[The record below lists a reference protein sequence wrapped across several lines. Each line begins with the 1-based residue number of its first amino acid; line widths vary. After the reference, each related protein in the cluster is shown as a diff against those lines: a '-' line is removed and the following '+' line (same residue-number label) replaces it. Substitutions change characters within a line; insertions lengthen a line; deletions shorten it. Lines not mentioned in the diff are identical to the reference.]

1 MDIYESE
8 LINIFNENQLLNN
21 SDIIV
26 NELSLPKEINAAD
39 KARYTDIISRANK
52 VLNANGGSKE
62 AKTETTITNII
73 LDALK
78 FLVSV
83 YASGVSGV
91 KINAATPDVLKIS
104 MNVNTAQ
111 GQKTLR
117 FNPLKYMLGFVID
130 RLVNKLFEIV
140 VAPARRASMIS
151 NYRKMADSLQKIKR
165 TCKDESVEKKCDRLI
180 ERINKEIVKISNQKG
195 DKNMNTIEE
204 MLQDEDF
211 GLSFV
216 ESSEVNEDNDDC
228 LTEAESIIE
237 DTLQELEEACGSCNK
252 SVKKETADDDDGED
266 DVDVDPEDESADVD
280 IENESSVID
289 IEDDFEF

>member
-1 MDIYESE
+1 MDIYESK
-8 LINIFNENQLLNN
+8 LIDVFNENQLINN

-39 KARYTDIISRANK
+39 KARYTDIIIRANK
-52 VLNANGGSKE
+52 VLEDNGGSKE
-62 AKTETTITNII
+62 TRTETTITNII

-78 FLVSV
+78 FLVGV
-83 YASGVSGV
+83 YASGISGV
-91 KINAATPDVLKIS
+91 KINAATPNALKIN
-104 MNVNTAQ
+104 MKVNTAQ
-111 GQKTLR
+111 GKKTLR
-117 FNPLKYMLGFVID
+117 FNPLKYILGFVID

-140 VAPARRASMIS
+140 VAPARRASMIN
-151 NYRKMADSLQKIKR
+151 NYRKMVDSLQKIKR
-165 TCKDESVEKKCDRLI
+165 TCKDDSVEKKCDRLI
-180 ERINKEIVKISNQKG
+180 ERINKEIVKLSNQKG

-211 GLSFV
+211 GLSFT
-216 ESSEVNEDNDDC
+216 ESSDDR
-228 LTEAESIIE
+228 LNEAESIIE

-252 SVKKETADDDDGED
+252 SVKKETADDEDGED
-266 DVDVDPEDESADVD
+266 DVDVDPEDESAE

>member
-1 MDIYESE
+1 MDIYESK
-8 LINIFNENQLLNN
+8 LIDIFNENQLINN

-39 KARYTDIISRANK
+39 KARYTDIIIRANK
-52 VLNANGGSKE
+52 VLDDNGGSKE
-62 AKTETTITNII
+62 TRTETTITNII

-78 FLVSV
+78 FLVGV
-83 YASGVSGV
+83 YASGISGV
-91 KINAATPDVLKIS
+91 KINAATPNTLKIN
-104 MNVNTAQ
+104 MKVNTAQ
-111 GQKTLR
+111 GKKTLR
-117 FNPLKYMLGFVID
+117 FDPLKYILGFVID
-130 RLVNKLFEIV
+130 KLVNKLFEIV
-140 VAPARRASMIS
+140 VAPARRASMIN
-151 NYRKMADSLQKIKR
+151 NYRKMVDSLQKIKR
-165 TCKDESVEKKCDRLI
+165 TCKDDSVEKKCDRLI

-211 GLSFV
+211 GLSFA
-216 ESSEVNEDNDDC
+216 ESSDDS
-228 LTEAESIIE
+228 LNEAESIIE

-252 SVKKETADDDDGED
+252 SVKKETADDEDGED
-266 DVDVDPEDESADVD
+266 DIDVDPEDESAE

>member
-1 MDIYESE
+1 MDIYESK
-8 LINIFNENQLLNN
+8 LINVFNENQLTNN

-39 KARYTDIISRANK
+39 KARYTDIIIRANK
-52 VLNANGGSKE
+52 VLDDNGGSKE
-62 AKTETTITNII
+62 TRTETTITNII

-78 FLVSV
+78 FLVGV

-91 KINAATPDVLKIS
+91 KINSATPNSLKIN
-104 MNVNTAQ
+104 MKVNTAQ
-111 GQKTLR
+111 GKKTLR
-117 FNPLKYMLGFVID
+117 FNPLKYILGFVID

-140 VAPARRASMIS
+140 VAPARRASMIN
-151 NYRKMADSLQKIKR
+151 NYRKMVDSLQKIKR
-165 TCKDESVEKKCDRLI
+165 TCKDDSVEKKCDRLI

-195 DKNMNTIEE
+195 VKNMNTIEE

-211 GLSFV
+211 GLSFA
-216 ESSEVNEDNDDC
+216 ESSDDS
-228 LTEAESIIE
+228 LNEAESIIE

-252 SVKKETADDDDGED
+252 SVKKETADDEDGED
-266 DVDVDPEDESADVD
+266 DIDVDPEDESAE

>member
-1 MDIYESE
+1 MDIYESK
-8 LINIFNENQLLNN
+8 LIDIFNENQLINN

-39 KARYTDIISRANK
+39 KARYTDIIIRANK
-52 VLNANGGSKE
+52 VLDDNGGSKE
-62 AKTETTITNII
+62 TRTETTITNII

-78 FLVSV
+78 FLVGA
-83 YASGVSGV
+83 YASGISGV
-91 KINAATPDVLKIS
+91 KINAATPNTLKIN
-104 MNVNTAQ
+104 MKVNTAQ
-111 GQKTLR
+111 GKKTLR
-117 FNPLKYMLGFVID
+117 FNPLKYILGFVID
-130 RLVNKLFEIV
+130 KLVNKLFEIV
-140 VAPARRASMIS
+140 VAPARRASMIN
-151 NYRKMADSLQKIKR
+151 NYRKMVDSLQKIKR
-165 TCKDESVEKKCDRLI
+165 TCKDDSVEKKCDRLI

-211 GLSFV
+211 GLSFA
-216 ESSEVNEDNDDC
+216 ESSDDS
-228 LTEAESIIE
+228 LNEAESIIE

-252 SVKKETADDDDGED
+252 SVKKETADDEDGED
-266 DVDVDPEDESADVD
+266 DIDVDPEDESAE

>member
-1 MDIYESE
+1 MDIYESK
-8 LINIFNENQLLNN
+8 LIDVFNENQLINN

-39 KARYTDIISRANK
+39 KARYTDIIIRANK
-52 VLNANGGSKE
+52 VLEDNGGSKE
-62 AKTETTITNII
+62 TRTETTITNII

-78 FLVSV
+78 FLVGV
-83 YASGVSGV
+83 YASGISGV
-91 KINAATPDVLKIS
+91 KINAATPNALKIN
-104 MNVNTAQ
+104 MKVNTAQ
-111 GQKTLR
+111 GKKTLR
-117 FNPLKYMLGFVID
+117 FNPLKYILGFVID

-140 VAPARRASMIS
+140 VAPARRASMIN
-151 NYRKMADSLQKIKR
+151 NYRKMVDSLQKIKR
-165 TCKDESVEKKCDRLI
+165 TCKDDSVEKKCDRLI

-211 GLSFV
+211 GLSFA
-216 ESSEVNEDNDDC
+216 ESSDDS
-228 LTEAESIIE
+228 LNEAESIIE

-252 SVKKETADDDDGED
+252 SVKKETADDEDGED
-266 DVDVDPEDESADVD
+266 DIDVDPEDESAE

>member
-1 MDIYESE
+1 MDIYESK
-8 LINIFNENQLLNN
+8 LIDVFNENQLINN

-39 KARYTDIISRANK
+39 KARYTDIIIRANK
-52 VLNANGGSKE
+52 VLDDNGGSKE
-62 AKTETTITNII
+62 TRTETTITNII

-78 FLVSV
+78 FLVGV

-91 KINAATPDVLKIS
+91 KINAATPNSLKIN
-104 MNVNTAQ
+104 MKVNTAQ
-111 GQKTLR
+111 GKKTLR
-117 FNPLKYMLGFVID
+117 FNPLKYILGFVID

-140 VAPARRASMIS
+140 VAPARRASMIN
-151 NYRKMADSLQKIKR
+151 NYRKMVDSLQKIKR
-165 TCKDESVEKKCDRLI
+165 TCKDDSVEKKCDRLI
-180 ERINKEIVKISNQKG
+180 ERINKEILKISNQKG

-211 GLSFV
+211 GLSFA
-216 ESSEVNEDNDDC
+216 ESSDDS
-228 LTEAESIIE
+228 LNEAESIIE

-252 SVKKETADDDDGED
+252 SVKKETADDEDGED
-266 DVDVDPEDESADVD
+266 DIDVDPEDESAE

>member
-1 MDIYESE
+1 MDIYESK
-8 LINIFNENQLLNN
+8 LIDVFNENQLINN

-39 KARYTDIISRANK
+39 KARYTDIIIRANK
-52 VLNANGGSKE
+52 VLDDNGGSKE
-62 AKTETTITNII
+62 TRTETTITNII

-78 FLVSV
+78 FLVGV

-91 KINAATPDVLKIS
+91 KINAATPNTLKIN
-104 MNVNTAQ
+104 MKVNTAQ
-111 GQKTLR
+111 GKKTLR
-117 FNPLKYMLGFVID
+117 FNPLKYILGFVID
-130 RLVNKLFEIV
+130 KLVNKLFEIV
-140 VAPARRASMIS
+140 VAPARRASMIN
-151 NYRKMADSLQKIKR
+151 NYRKMVDSLQKIKR
-165 TCKDESVEKKCDRLI
+165 TCKDDSVEKKCDRLI
-180 ERINKEIVKISNQKG
+180 ERINKEIIKISNQKG

-211 GLSFV
+211 GLSFA
-216 ESSEVNEDNDDC
+216 ESSDDS
-228 LTEAESIIE
+228 LNEAESIIE

-252 SVKKETADDDDGED
+252 SVKKETADDENGED
-266 DVDVDPEDESADVD
+266 DIDVDPEDESAE

>member
-1 MDIYESE
+1 MDIYESK
-8 LINIFNENQLLNN
+8 LIDVFNENQLINN

-39 KARYTDIISRANK
+39 KARYTDIIIRANK
-52 VLNANGGSKE
+52 VLEDNGGSKE
-62 AKTETTITNII
+62 TRTETTITNII

-78 FLVSV
+78 FLVGV
-83 YASGVSGV
+83 YASGISGV
-91 KINAATPDVLKIS
+91 KINAATPNALKIN
-104 MNVNTAQ
+104 MKVNTAQ
-111 GQKTLR
+111 GKKTLR
-117 FNPLKYMLGFVID
+117 FNPLKYILGFVID

-140 VAPARRASMIS
+140 VAPARRASMIN
-151 NYRKMADSLQKIKR
+151 NYRKMVDSLQKIKR
-165 TCKDESVEKKCDRLI
+165 TCKDDSVEKKCDRLI

-211 GLSFV
+211 GLSFA
-216 ESSEVNEDNDDC
+216 ESSDDS
-228 LTEAESIIE
+228 LNEAESIIE

-252 SVKKETADDDDGED
+252 SVKKETADDEDGED
-266 DVDVDPEDESADVD
+266 DIDVDPEDESAE

-289 IEDDFEF
+289 IEDDFVF

>member
-1 MDIYESE
+1 MDIYESK
-8 LINIFNENQLLNN
+8 LIDVFNDNQLINN

-39 KARYTDIISRANK
+39 KARYTDIIIRANK
-52 VLNANGGSKE
+52 VLDDNGGSKE
-62 AKTETTITNII
+62 TRTETTITNII

-78 FLVSV
+78 FLVGV
-83 YASGVSGV
+83 YASGISGV
-91 KINAATPDVLKIS
+91 KINAATPNTLKIN
-104 MNVNTAQ
+104 MKVNTAQ
-111 GQKTLR
+111 GKKTLR
-117 FNPLKYMLGFVID
+117 FNPLKYILGFVID

-140 VAPARRASMIS
+140 VAPARRASMIN
-151 NYRKMADSLQKIKR
+151 NYRKMVDSLQKIKR
-165 TCKDESVEKKCDRLI
+165 TCKDDSVEKKCDRLI

-211 GLSFV
+211 GLSFA
-216 ESSEVNEDNDDC
+216 ESSDDS
-228 LTEAESIIE
+228 LNEAESIIE

-252 SVKKETADDDDGED
+252 SVKKETADDENGED
-266 DVDVDPEDESADVD
+266 DIDVDPEDESAE

>member
-1 MDIYESE
+1 MDIYESK
-8 LINIFNENQLLNN
+8 LIDVFNENQLINN

-39 KARYTDIISRANK
+39 KARYTDIIIRANK
-52 VLNANGGSKE
+52 VLDDNGGSKE
-62 AKTETTITNII
+62 TRTETTITNII

-78 FLVSV
+78 FLVGV
-83 YASGVSGV
+83 YASGISGV
-91 KINAATPDVLKIS
+91 KINAATPNTLKIN
-104 MNVNTAQ
+104 MKVNTAQ
-111 GQKTLR
+111 GKKTLR
-117 FNPLKYMLGFVID
+117 FNPLKYILGFVID

-140 VAPARRASMIS
+140 VAPARRESMIN
-151 NYRKMADSLQKIKR
+151 NYRKMVDSLQKIKR
-165 TCKDESVEKKCDRLI
+165 TCKDDSVEKKCDRLI
-180 ERINKEIVKISNQKG
+180 ERINKEIVKLSNQKG

-211 GLSFV
+211 GLSFA
-216 ESSEVNEDNDDC
+216 ESSDDS
-228 LTEAESIIE
+228 LNEAESIIE

-252 SVKKETADDDDGED
+252 SVKKETADDENGED
-266 DVDVDPEDESADVD
+266 DIDVDPEDESAE

>member
-1 MDIYESE
+1 MDIYESK
-8 LINIFNENQLLNN
+8 LIDVFNENQLINN

-39 KARYTDIISRANK
+39 KARYTDIIIRANK
-52 VLNANGGSKE
+52 VLDDNGGSKE
-62 AKTETTITNII
+62 TRTETTITNII

-78 FLVSV
+78 FLVGV
-83 YASGVSGV
+83 YASGISGV
-91 KINAATPDVLKIS
+91 KINAATPNTLKIN
-104 MNVNTAQ
+104 MKVNTAQ
-111 GQKTLR
+111 GKKTLR
-117 FNPLKYMLGFVID
+117 FNPLKYILGFVID

-140 VAPARRASMIS
+140 VAPARRASMIN
-151 NYRKMADSLQKIKR
+151 NYRKMVDSLQKIKR
-165 TCKDESVEKKCDRLI
+165 TCKDDSVEKKCDRLI
-180 ERINKEIVKISNQKG
+180 ERINKEILKISNQKG

-211 GLSFV
+211 GLSFA
-216 ESSEVNEDNDDC
+216 ESSDDS
-228 LTEAESIIE
+228 LNEAESIIE

-252 SVKKETADDDDGED
+252 SVKKETADDEDGED
-266 DVDVDPEDESADVD
+266 DVDVDPEDESAE

>member
-1 MDIYESE
+1 MDIYESK
-8 LINIFNENQLLNN
+8 LIDVFNENQLMNN

-39 KARYTDIISRANK
+39 KARYTDIIIRANK
-52 VLNANGGSKE
+52 VLDDNGGSKE
-62 AKTETTITNII
+62 TRTETTITNII

-78 FLVSV
+78 FLVGV

-91 KINAATPDVLKIS
+91 KINAVTPNALKIN
-104 MNVNTAQ
+104 MKVNTAQ
-111 GQKTLR
+111 GKKTLR
-117 FNPLKYMLGFVID
+117 FNPLKYILGFVID

-140 VAPARRASMIS
+140 VAPARRASMIN
-151 NYRKMADSLQKIKR
+151 NYRKMVDSLQKIKR
-165 TCKDESVEKKCDRLI
+165 TCKDDSVEKKCDRLI
-180 ERINKEIVKISNQKG
+180 ERINKETVKLSNQKG

-211 GLSFV
+211 GLSFT
-216 ESSEVNEDNDDC
+216 ESSDDR
-228 LTEAESIIE
+228 LNEAESIIE

-252 SVKKETADDDDGED
+252 SVKKETADDEDGED
-266 DVDVDPEDESADVD
+266 DVDVDPEDESAE

>member
-1 MDIYESE
+1 MDIYESK
-8 LINIFNENQLLNN
+8 LIDVFNENQLINN

-39 KARYTDIISRANK
+39 KARYTDIIIRANK
-52 VLNANGGSKE
+52 VLDDNGGSKE
-62 AKTETTITNII
+62 TRTETTITNII

-78 FLVSV
+78 FLVGV
-83 YASGVSGV
+83 YASGISGV
-91 KINAATPDVLKIS
+91 KINAATPNTLKIN
-104 MNVNTAQ
+104 MKVNTAQ
-111 GQKTLR
+111 GKKTLR
-117 FNPLKYMLGFVID
+117 FNPLKYILGFVID

-140 VAPARRASMIS
+140 VAPARRASMIN
-151 NYRKMADSLQKIKR
+151 NYRKMVDSLQKIKR
-165 TCKDESVEKKCDRLI
+165 TCKDDSVEKKCDRLI

-211 GLSFV
+211 GLSFA
-216 ESSEVNEDNDDC
+216 ESSDDS
-228 LTEAESIIE
+228 LNEAESIIE

-252 SVKKETADDDDGED
+252 SVKKETADDENGED
-266 DVDVDPEDESADVD
+266 GIDVDPEDESAE

>member
-1 MDIYESE
+1 MTEGVTPMDIYESK
-8 LINIFNENQLLNN
+8 LIDVFNENQLINN

-26 NELSLPKEINAAD
+26 NELLLPKEINAAD
-39 KARYTDIISRANK
+39 KARYTDIIIRANK
-52 VLNANGGSKE
+52 VLDGNGGSKE
-62 AKTETTITNII
+62 TRTETTITNII

-78 FLVSV
+78 FLVGV

-91 KINAATPDVLKIS
+91 KINAATPNALKI
-104 MNVNTAQ
+104 NIKVNTAQ
-111 GQKTLR
+111 GKKTLR
-117 FNPLKYMLGFVID
+117 FNPLKYILGFVID

-140 VAPARRASMIS
+140 VAPARRASMIN
-151 NYRKMADSLQKIKR
+151 NYRKMVDSLQKIKR
-165 TCKDESVEKKCDRLI
+165 TCKDDSVEKKCDRLI

-211 GLSFV
+211 GLSFA
-216 ESSEVNEDNDDC
+216 ESSDDS
-228 LTEAESIIE
+228 LNEAESIIE

-252 SVKKETADDDDGED
+252 SVKKETADDEDGED
-266 DVDVDPEDESADVD
+266 DIDVDPEDESAE

>member
-1 MDIYESE
+1 MDIYESK
-8 LINIFNENQLLNN
+8 LIDVFNENQLINN

-39 KARYTDIISRANK
+39 KARYTDIIIRANK
-52 VLNANGGSKE
+52 VLDDNGGSKE
-62 AKTETTITNII
+62 TRTETTITNII

-78 FLVSV
+78 FLVGV

-91 KINAATPDVLKIS
+91 KINSATPNTLKIN
-104 MNVNTAQ
+104 MKVNTAQ
-111 GQKTLR
+111 GKKTLR
-117 FNPLKYMLGFVID
+117 FNPLKYILGFVID
-130 RLVNKLFEIV
+130 KLVNKLFEIV
-140 VAPARRASMIS
+140 VAPARRASMIN
-151 NYRKMADSLQKIKR
+151 NYRKMVDSLQKIKR
-165 TCKDESVEKKCDRLI
+165 TCKDDSVEKKCDRLI
-180 ERINKEIVKISNQKG
+180 ERINKEIIKISNQKG

-211 GLSFV
+211 GLSFA
-216 ESSEVNEDNDDC
+216 ESSDDS
-228 LTEAESIIE
+228 LNEAESIIE

-252 SVKKETADDDDGED
+252 SVKKETADDENGED
-266 DVDVDPEDESADVD
+266 DIDVDPEDESAE

>member
-1 MDIYESE
+1 MDIYESK
-8 LINIFNENQLLNN
+8 LIDVFNENQLINN

-39 KARYTDIISRANK
+39 KARYTDIIIRANK
-52 VLNANGGSKE
+52 VLEDNGGSKE
-62 AKTETTITNII
+62 TRTETTITNII

-78 FLVSV
+78 FLVGV
-83 YASGVSGV
+83 YASGISGV
-91 KINAATPDVLKIS
+91 KINAATPNALKIN
-104 MNVNTAQ
+104 MKVNTAQ
-111 GQKTLR
+111 GKKTLR
-117 FNPLKYMLGFVID
+117 FNPLKYILGFVID

-140 VAPARRASMIS
+140 VAPARRASMIN
-151 NYRKMADSLQKIKR
+151 NYRKMVDSLQKIKR
-165 TCKDESVEKKCDRLI
+165 TCKEDSVEKKCDRLI

-211 GLSFV
+211 GLSFA
-216 ESSEVNEDNDDC
+216 ESSDDS
-228 LTEAESIIE
+228 LNEAESIIE

-252 SVKKETADDDDGED
+252 SVKKETADDEDGED
-266 DVDVDPEDESADVD
+266 DIDVDPEDESAE

>member
-1 MDIYESE
+1 MDIYESK
-8 LINIFNENQLLNN
+8 LIDVFNENQLINN

-39 KARYTDIISRANK
+39 KARYTDIIIRANK
-52 VLNANGGSKE
+52 VLDDNGGSKE
-62 AKTETTITNII
+62 TRTETTITNII

-78 FLVSV
+78 FLVGV
-83 YASGVSGV
+83 YASGISGV
-91 KINAATPDVLKIS
+91 KINAATPNTLKIN
-104 MNVNTAQ
+104 MKVNTAQ
-111 GQKTLR
+111 GKKTLR
-117 FNPLKYMLGFVID
+117 FNPLKYILGFVID

-140 VAPARRASMIS
+140 VAPARRASMIN
-151 NYRKMADSLQKIKR
+151 NYRKMVDSLQKIKR
-165 TCKDESVEKKCDRLI
+165 TCKDDSVEKKCDRLI
-180 ERINKEIVKISNQKG
+180 ERINKEIIKISNQKG

-211 GLSFV
+211 GLSFA
-216 ESSEVNEDNDDC
+216 ESSDDS
-228 LTEAESIIE
+228 LNEAESIIE

-252 SVKKETADDDDGED
+252 SVKKETADDEDGED
-266 DVDVDPEDESADVD
+266 DIDVDPEDESAE

>member
-1 MDIYESE
+1 MDIYESK
-8 LINIFNENQLLNN
+8 LIDVFNENQLINN

-39 KARYTDIISRANK
+39 KARYTDIIIRANK
-52 VLNANGGSKE
+52 VLDDNGGSKE
-62 AKTETTITNII
+62 TRTETTITNII

-78 FLVSV
+78 FLVGV
-83 YASGVSGV
+83 YASGISGV
-91 KINAATPDVLKIS
+91 KINAATPNTLKIN
-104 MNVNTAQ
+104 MKVNTAQ
-111 GQKTLR
+111 GKKTLR
-117 FNPLKYMLGFVID
+117 FNPLKYILGFVID

-140 VAPARRASMIS
+140 VAPARRASMIN
-151 NYRKMADSLQKIKR
+151 NYRKMVDSLQKIKR
-165 TCKDESVEKKCDRLI
+165 TCKDDSVEKKCDRLI

-211 GLSFV
+211 GLSFA
-216 ESSEVNEDNDDC
+216 ESSDDS
-228 LTEAESIIE
+228 LNEAESIIE

-252 SVKKETADDDDGED
+252 SVKKETADDEDGED
-266 DVDVDPEDESADVD
+266 DIDVDPEDESAE

>member
-1 MDIYESE
+1 MDIYESK
-8 LINIFNENQLLNN
+8 LIDVFNENQLINN

-39 KARYTDIISRANK
+39 KARYTDIIIRANK
-52 VLNANGGSKE
+52 VLEDNGGSKE
-62 AKTETTITNII
+62 TRTETTITNII

-78 FLVSV
+78 FLVGV
-83 YASGVSGV
+83 YASGISGV
-91 KINAATPDVLKIS
+91 KINAATPNALKIN
-104 MNVNTAQ
+104 MKVNTAQ
-111 GQKTLR
+111 GKKTLR
-117 FNPLKYMLGFVID
+117 FNPLKHILGFVID

-140 VAPARRASMIS
+140 VAPARRASMIN
-151 NYRKMADSLQKIKR
+151 NYRKMVDSLQKIKR
-165 TCKDESVEKKCDRLI
+165 TCKDDSVEKKCDRLI

-211 GLSFV
+211 GLSFA
-216 ESSEVNEDNDDC
+216 ESSDDS
-228 LTEAESIIE
+228 LNEAESIIE

-252 SVKKETADDDDGED
+252 SVKKETADDEDGED
-266 DVDVDPEDESADVD
+266 DIDVDPEDESAE

>member
-1 MDIYESE
+1 MDIYESK
-8 LINIFNENQLLNN
+8 LIDIFNENQLINN

-39 KARYTDIISRANK
+39 KARYTDIIIRANK
-52 VLNANGGSKE
+52 VLDDNGGSKE
-62 AKTETTITNII
+62 TRTETTITNII

-78 FLVSV
+78 FLVDV
-83 YASGVSGV
+83 YASGISGV
-91 KINAATPDVLKIS
+91 KINAATPNTLKIN
-104 MNVNTAQ
+104 MKVNTAQ
-111 GQKTLR
+111 GKKTLR
-117 FNPLKYMLGFVID
+117 FNPLKYILGFVID
-130 RLVNKLFEIV
+130 KLVNKLFEIV
-140 VAPARRASMIS
+140 VAPARRASMIN
-151 NYRKMADSLQKIKR
+151 NYRKMVDSLQKIKR
-165 TCKDESVEKKCDRLI
+165 TCKDDSVEKKCDRLI

-211 GLSFV
+211 GLSFA
-216 ESSEVNEDNDDC
+216 ESSDDS
-228 LTEAESIIE
+228 LNEAESIIE

-252 SVKKETADDDDGED
+252 SVKKETADDEDGED
-266 DVDVDPEDESADVD
+266 DIDVDPEDESAE

>member
-1 MDIYESE
+1 MDIYESK
-8 LINIFNENQLLNN
+8 LIDVFNENQLINN

-39 KARYTDIISRANK
+39 KARYTDIIIRANK
-52 VLNANGGSKE
+52 VLDDNGGSKE
-62 AKTETTITNII
+62 TRTETTITNII

-78 FLVSV
+78 FLVGV

-91 KINAATPDVLKIS
+91 KINAATPNSLKIN
-104 MNVNTAQ
+104 MKVNTAQ
-111 GQKTLR
+111 GKKTLR
-117 FNPLKYMLGFVID
+117 FNPLKYILGFVID

-140 VAPARRASMIS
+140 VAPARRASMIN
-151 NYRKMADSLQKIKR
+151 NYRKMVDSLQKIKR
-165 TCKDESVEKKCDRLI
+165 TCKDDSVEKKCDRLI

-211 GLSFV
+211 GLSFA
-216 ESSEVNEDNDDC
+216 ESSDDS
-228 LTEAESIIE
+228 LNEAESIIE

-252 SVKKETADDDDGED
+252 SVKKETADDEDGED
-266 DVDVDPEDESADVD
+266 DIDVDPEDESAE

>member
-1 MDIYESE
+1 MDIYESK
-8 LINIFNENQLLNN
+8 LIDVFNENQLINN

-39 KARYTDIISRANK
+39 KARYTDIIIRANK
-52 VLNANGGSKE
+52 VLEDNGGSKE
-62 AKTETTITNII
+62 TRTETIITNII

-78 FLVSV
+78 FLVGV
-83 YASGVSGV
+83 YASGISGV
-91 KINAATPDVLKIS
+91 KINAATPNALKIN
-104 MNVNTAQ
+104 MKVNTAQ
-111 GQKTLR
+111 GKKTLR
-117 FNPLKYMLGFVID
+117 FNPLKYILGFVID

-140 VAPARRASMIS
+140 VAPARRASMIN
-151 NYRKMADSLQKIKR
+151 NYRKMVDSLQKIKR
-165 TCKDESVEKKCDRLI
+165 TCKDDSVEKKCDRLI

-211 GLSFV
+211 GLSFA
-216 ESSEVNEDNDDC
+216 ESSDDS
-228 LTEAESIIE
+228 LNEAESIIE

-252 SVKKETADDDDGED
+252 SVKKETADDEDGED
-266 DVDVDPEDESADVD
+266 DIDVDPEDESAE

>member
-1 MDIYESE
+1 MDIYESK
-8 LINIFNENQLLNN
+8 LIDIFNENQLINN

-39 KARYTDIISRANK
+39 KARYTDIIIRANK
-52 VLNANGGSKE
+52 VLDDNGGSKE
-62 AKTETTITNII
+62 TRTETTITNII

-78 FLVSV
+78 FLVGV
-83 YASGVSGV
+83 YASGISGV
-91 KINAATPDVLKIS
+91 KINAATPNTLKIN
-104 MNVNTAQ
+104 MKVNTAQ
-111 GQKTLR
+111 GKKTLR
-117 FNPLKYMLGFVID
+117 FNPLKYILGFVID
-130 RLVNKLFEIV
+130 KLVNKLFEIV
-140 VAPARRASMIS
+140 VAPARRASMIN
-151 NYRKMADSLQKIKR
+151 NYRKMVDSLQKIKR
-165 TCKDESVEKKCDRLI
+165 TCKDDSVEKKCDRLI

-211 GLSFV
+211 GLSFA
-216 ESSEVNEDNDDC
+216 ESSDDS
-228 LTEAESIIE
+228 LNEAESIIE

-252 SVKKETADDDDGED
+252 SVKKETADDEDGED
-266 DVDVDPEDESADVD
+266 DVDVDPEDESAE

>member
-1 MDIYESE
+1 MDIYESK
-8 LINIFNENQLLNN
+8 LIDIFNENQLINN

-39 KARYTDIISRANK
+39 KARYTDIIIRANK
-52 VLNANGGSKE
+52 VLDDNGGSKE
-62 AKTETTITNII
+62 TRTETTITNII

-78 FLVSV
+78 FLVGV
-83 YASGVSGV
+83 YASGISGV
-91 KINAATPDVLKIS
+91 KINAATPNTLKIN
-104 MNVNTAQ
+104 MKVNTAQ
-111 GQKTLR
+111 GKKTLR
-117 FNPLKYMLGFVID
+117 FNPLKYILGFVID

-140 VAPARRASMIS
+140 VAPARRASMIN
-151 NYRKMADSLQKIKR
+151 NYRKMVDSLQKIKR
-165 TCKDESVEKKCDRLI
+165 TCKDDSVEKKCDRLI

-211 GLSFV
+211 GLSFA
-216 ESSEVNEDNDDC
+216 ESSDDS
-228 LTEAESIIE
+228 LNEAESIIE

-252 SVKKETADDDDGED
+252 SVKKETADDENGED
-266 DVDVDPEDESADVD
+266 DIDVDPEDESAE

>member
-1 MDIYESE
+1 MDIYESK
-8 LINIFNENQLLNN
+8 LIDVFNENQLINN

-39 KARYTDIISRANK
+39 KARYTDIIIRANK
-52 VLNANGGSKE
+52 VLDDNGGSKE
-62 AKTETTITNII
+62 TRTETTITNII

-78 FLVSV
+78 FLVGV

-91 KINAATPDVLKIS
+91 KINAVTPNALKIN
-104 MNVNTAQ
+104 MKVNTAQ
-111 GQKTLR
+111 GKKTLR
-117 FNPLKYMLGFVID
+117 FNPLKYILGFVID
-130 RLVNKLFEIV
+130 KLVNKLFEIV
-140 VAPARRASMIS
+140 VAPARRASMIN
-151 NYRKMADSLQKIKR
+151 NYRKMVDSLQKIKR
-165 TCKDESVEKKCDRLI
+165 TCKDDSVEKKCDRLI
-180 ERINKEIVKISNQKG
+180 ERINKEIVKLSNQKG

-211 GLSFV
+211 GLSFT
-216 ESSEVNEDNDDC
+216 ESSDDR
-228 LTEAESIIE
+228 LNEAESIIE

-252 SVKKETADDDDGED
+252 SVKKETADDEDGED
-266 DVDVDPEDESADVD
+266 DIDVDPEDESAE

>member
-1 MDIYESE
+1 MDIYESK
-8 LINIFNENQLLNN
+8 LIDVFNENQLINN

-39 KARYTDIISRANK
+39 KARYTDIIIRANK
-52 VLNANGGSKE
+52 VLEDNGGSKE
-62 AKTETTITNII
+62 TRTETTITNII

-78 FLVSV
+78 FLVGV
-83 YASGVSGV
+83 YASGISGV
-91 KINAATPDVLKIS
+91 KINAATPNALKIN
-104 MNVNTAQ
+104 MKVNTAQ
-111 GQKTLR
+111 GKKTLR
-117 FNPLKYMLGFVID
+117 FNPLKYILGFVID

-140 VAPARRASMIS
+140 VAPARRASMIN
-151 NYRKMADSLQKIKR
+151 NYRKMVDSLQKIKR
-165 TCKDESVEKKCDRLI
+165 TCKDDSVEKKCDRLI
-180 ERINKEIVKISNQKG
+180 ERINKEILKISNQKG

-211 GLSFV
+211 GLSFA
-216 ESSEVNEDNDDC
+216 ESSDDS
-228 LTEAESIIE
+228 LNEAESIIE

-252 SVKKETADDDDGED
+252 SVKKETADDEDGED
-266 DVDVDPEDESADVD
+266 DIDVDPEDESAE

>member
-1 MDIYESE
+1 MDIYESK
-8 LINIFNENQLLNN
+8 LIDVFNENQLINN

-39 KARYTDIISRANK
+39 KARYTDIIIRANK
-52 VLNANGGSKE
+52 VLDDNGGSKE
-62 AKTETTITNII
+62 TRTETTITNII

-78 FLVSV
+78 FLVGV

-91 KINAATPDVLKIS
+91 KINAATPNALKI
-104 MNVNTAQ
+104 NIKVNTAQ
-111 GQKTLR
+111 GKKTLR
-117 FNPLKYMLGFVID
+117 FNPLKYILGFVID

-140 VAPARRASMIS
+140 VAPARRASMIN
-151 NYRKMADSLQKIKR
+151 NYRKMVDSLQKIKR
-165 TCKDESVEKKCDRLI
+165 TCKDDSVEKKCDRLI
-180 ERINKEIVKISNQKG
+180 ERINKEIVKLSNQKG

-211 GLSFV
+211 GLSFA
-216 ESSEVNEDNDDC
+216 ESSDDS
-228 LTEAESIIE
+228 LNEAESIIE

-252 SVKKETADDDDGED
+252 SVKKETADDEDGED
-266 DVDVDPEDESADVD
+266 DIDVDPEDESAE

>member
-1 MDIYESE
+1 MDIYESK
-8 LINIFNENQLLNN
+8 LIDIFNENQLINN

-39 KARYTDIISRANK
+39 KARYTDIIIRANK
-52 VLNANGGSKE
+52 VLDDNGGSKE
-62 AKTETTITNII
+62 TRTETTITNII

-78 FLVSV
+78 FLVGV
-83 YASGVSGV
+83 YASGISGV
-91 KINAATPDVLKIS
+91 KINAATPNTLKIN
-104 MNVNTAQ
+104 MKVNTAQ
-111 GQKTLR
+111 GKKTLR
-117 FNPLKYMLGFVID
+117 FNPLKYILGFVID
-130 RLVNKLFEIV
+130 KLVNKLFEIV
-140 VAPARRASMIS
+140 VAPARRASMIN
-151 NYRKMADSLQKIKR
+151 NYRKMVDSLQKIKR
-165 TCKDESVEKKCDRLI
+165 TCKDDSVEKKCDRLI

-211 GLSFV
+211 GLSFA
-216 ESSEVNEDNDDC
+216 ESSDDS
-228 LTEAESIIE
+228 LNEAESIIE

-252 SVKKETADDDDGED
+252 SVKKETADDEDGED
-266 DVDVDPEDESADVD
+266 DIDVDPEDESAE

>member
-1 MDIYESE
+1 MDIYESK
-8 LINIFNENQLLNN
+8 LIDVFNENQLMNN

-39 KARYTDIISRANK
+39 KARYTDIIIRANK
-52 VLNANGGSKE
+52 VLDDNGGSKE
-62 AKTETTITNII
+62 TRTETTITNII

-78 FLVSV
+78 FLVGV
-83 YASGVSGV
+83 YASGVSGA
-91 KINAATPDVLKIS
+91 KINAATPNSLKIN
-104 MNVNTAQ
+104 MKVNTAQ
-111 GQKTLR
+111 GKKTLR
-117 FNPLKYMLGFVID
+117 FNPLKHILGFVID

-140 VAPARRASMIS
+140 VAPARRASMIN
-151 NYRKMADSLQKIKR
+151 NYRKMVDSLQKIKR
-165 TCKDESVEKKCDRLI
+165 TCKDDSVEKKCDRLI

-211 GLSFV
+211 GLSFA
-216 ESSEVNEDNDDC
+216 ESSDDR
-228 LTEAESIIE
+228 LNEAESIIE

-252 SVKKETADDDDGED
+252 SVKKESSCNKSVKKEIADDEDGED
-266 DVDVDPEDESADVD
+266 DIDVDPTDESS
-280 IENESSVID
+280 IID